1 MNWLSQ
7 LLKFP
12 SPQLAAKSM
21 CSPQSTYLLYVLRKS
36 GLPSCHNSINWSRR
50 RIFLFTAN
58 KQTNTR
64 HERSLTR
71 MQNSWQLPQ
80 VCTVFHN
87 DGGCNAPGIPFL
99 LPQHPPSPRPFLQLA
114 APLATEQRE
123 TFMPS
128 SSPSAAPTCIP
139 YNSCMAEPQPQAP
152 PATRIHCT
160 PSPLL
165 MESPGPAH
173 SPFSNVL
180 WRRTAVFNNI
190 MWHVWVATMLPP
202 NLPTPFHKSN
212 SGQRTYNFF
221 DVSRAHRK
229 SYRTFVKCIMRLYW
243 T

>member
-7 LLKFP
+7 LLTFP

-99 LPQHPPSPRPFLQLA
+99 LPQPQPNTHLSPAPSCNSLLHLQPSSAKLLCLLRRHLQL
-114 APLATEQRE
+114 PLAYLITRVWRSLNLKPLQPLESTVLHLHYSWRARAQPIPRLA
-123 TFMPS
+123 TFYGGELQFLIILCG
-128 SSPSAAPTCIP
+128 TFEWQLCCHLI
-139 YNSCMAEPQPQAP
+139 Y
-152 PATRIHCT
+152 
-160 PSPLL
+160 
-165 MESPGPAH
+165 
-173 SPFSNVL
+173 
-180 WRRTAVFNNI
+180 RRLFI
-190 MWHVWVATMLPP
+190 
-202 NLPTPFHKSN
+202 
-212 SGQRTYNFF
+212 
-221 DVSRAHRK
+221 RASQGK
-229 SYRTFVKCIMRLYW
+229 ELITFLTFLEHIAKVIGLS
-243 T
+243 